1 MEIEKEHDISENQS
15 NNNQATQDLE
25 EIDIESK
32 ETKENVLKR
41 QIIEVQNQIDPRV
54 FKINLHMDQKLLEY
68 FCNDESSQDKTNE
81 IGKQIK
87 ISIIADNF
95 YDFNDDSDFELLK
108 KIKFIQNR
116 WFIPHLPRFL
126 NIN

>member
-1 MEIEKEHDISENQS
+1 MN
-15 NNNQATQDLE
+15 
-25 EIDIESK
+25 
-32 ETKENVLKR
+32 
-41 QIIEVQNQIDPRV
+41 
-54 FKINLHMDQKLLEY
+54 QKLLEY